1 MTSRYRSSMYKT
13 VTQVGAVPV
22 DDSGNHEEKILLET
36 LHQTRGRNNIIVKES
51 FESPEIFGPK
61 MWFTLHNG
69 ASHYPIEASDI
80 YAEKMKNFITALPI
94 MIPCENCKVHA
105 LKFIESRKDK
115 LFEICKTRESL
126 FNFFVDFHN
135 DVNERQQKKIL
146 SYSDVRKLYN
156 M

>member
-1 MTSRYRSSMYKT
+1 MYKT

-22 DDSGNHEEKILLET
+22 NDSENHEKTILLQT
-36 LHQTRGRNNIIVKES
+36 SHHQTKDIVKES

-69 ASHYPIEASDI
+69 ASHYPVEASDI
-80 YAEKMKNFITALPI
+80 YADKMKNFIIALPI
-94 MIPCENCKVHA
+94 MIPCENCKIHA
-105 LKFIESRKDK
+105 IKFIESRKDK
-115 LFEICKTRESL
+115 LFEICKRRESL

-135 DVNERQQKKIL
+135 DVNARQQKKIL
-146 SYSDVRKLYN
+146 SYSDVRQLYN